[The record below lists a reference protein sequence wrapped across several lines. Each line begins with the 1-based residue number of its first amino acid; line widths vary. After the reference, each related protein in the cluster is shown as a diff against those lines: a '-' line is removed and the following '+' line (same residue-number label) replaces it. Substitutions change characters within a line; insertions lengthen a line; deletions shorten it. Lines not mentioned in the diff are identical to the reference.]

1 MMRKRQE
8 GFTLLEIMV
17 VLVIIGMLAALIAP
31 RLIDRAEESKVKT
44 TRVQMANIGEALKL
58 YRLQHGKYPTSN
70 EGLKA
75 LVTPDKDGKRYMDAV
90 PKDAWGHAFV
100 YLSPGVHGDFDI
112 MSYGADGKPG
122 GTGYDADI
130 GNWQ

>member
-1 MMRKRQE
+1 MKKRQE

-44 TRVQMANIGEALKL
+44 TQVQMANIGEALNL
-58 YRLQHGKYPTSN
+58 YRLQHGQYPSSDD
-70 EGLKA
+70 GLKA
-75 LVTPDKDGKRYMDAV
+75 LVTPDKDGKSYMDAV
-90 PKDAWGHAFV
+90 PKDAWGNAFV
-100 YLSPGVHGDFDI
+100 YLAPGVHGDFDI

-122 GTGYDADI
+122 GTGYNADI
-130 GNWQ
+130 GNWH

>member
-1 MMRKRQE
+1 MMKRQD

-58 YRLQHGKYPTSN
+58 YRLQNGQYPTSAD
-70 EGLKA
+70 GLKT

-90 PKDAWGHAFV
+90 PKDAWGNAFV
-100 YLSPGVHGDFDI
+100 YLAPGVHGDFDI

-130 GNWQ
+130 GNWR

>member
-1 MMRKRQE
+1 MKRQQ

-58 YRLQHGKYPTSN
+58 YRLQHGSYPTSS
-70 EGLKA
+70 EGLRA
-75 LVTPDKDGKRYMDAV
+75 LVNPGKDGKRYMDAV

-130 GNWQ
+130 GNWR